1 VTDDEARIQTLRS
14 HGWRQGSVL
23 PSSIVEKAKLS
34 NRWPPAIAVG
44 PDDWL
49 IVVSHTCDVRN
60 RNPNNEPD
68 VELLVARP
76 LVQGATKANEAH
88 GRNSRR
94 LQFKGKLDGRELE
107 LLAYAHERFATDR
120 LLLAQAPPDEKRR
133 VDRLD
138 ILITW
143 IAKRYRRQAFP
154 DDFDQL
160 ARKAKD
166 KVDKFLMK
174 NAAQIAVVF
183 ISFAERPD
191 RTPQFHVGFR
201 LVVKRSEITENW
213 ADQKESLEADFESC
227 WVGVPNVEVEAAAV
241 QDRNFSIGEMLEG
254 RFEKFDRDWISY
266 ATDSEGE
273 AAPEA

>member
-1 VTDDEARIQTLRS
+1 MTDDEARVQALRS
-14 HGWRQGSVL
+14 YGWRQGSVL

-34 NRWPPAIAVG
+34 NRWPAWIAVG
-44 PDDWL
+44 PADWL

-68 VELLVARP
+68 VEVLVARP
-76 LVQGATKANEAH
+76 LLQGATKASEAH

-94 LQFKGKLDGRELE
+94 LQFKGKIDDQELE
-107 LLAYAHERFATDR
+107 LLAYAHERFAVDR
-120 LLLAQAPPDEKRR
+120 MLLAQVAPDEQRR
-133 VDRLD
+133 VDRLE

-143 IAKRYRRQAFP
+143 LAKRYRRQAFP

-166 KVDKFLMK
+166 KVDKFLVK

-183 ISFAERPD
+183 ISFGDRPD
-191 RTPQFHVGFR
+191 RTPRFHVGFR
-201 LVVKRSEITENW
+201 LVVKRAEVATNW
-213 ADQKESLEADFESC
+213 AAQKEALEADFESC
-227 WVGVPNVEVEAAAV
+227 WAGVPNVEVEATAV

-266 ATDSEGE
+266 ATDPEGE